1 MEKYIFIG
9 QAAKILQ
16 CNKSLLRYY
25 EDEFGL
31 DIPRNQSGRRI
42 YSTKE
47 LEMFRYIYKLKAEG
61 QSNSNIKAVLLSDRS
76 ANDVYCFTEVLMDD
90 DEKAE
95 QPNVSSDAVTEL
107 FAMMEHIIRDIA
119 ELKNMSQSEN
129 NHDLVS
135 ENNEL
140 RQKLKEKTY
149 ELVETREKLS
159 SLKKASARKLFKS

>member
-61 QSNSNIKAVLLSDRS
+61 QSNSNIKAVLSSDHS
-76 ANDVYCFTEVLMDD
+76 TKDVYCFTEVLL
-90 DEKAE
+90 DEEEKSDE
-95 QPNVSSDAVTEL
+95 TSVSPDAVAEL
-107 FAMMEHIIRDIA
+107 FSMMEHIIRDIA
-119 ELKNMSQSEN
+119 ELKNISQFDRKN
-129 NHDLVS
+129 DLVS

-140 RQKLKEKTY
+140 KQKLKEKTY
-149 ELVETREKLS
+149 ELVETREKLN